1 MVKTEREMY
10 LTGNELSS
18 ALKMADSKSWYGT
31 CHRIRARNSLELI
44 WEIYVKNE
52 KLRAINKYVVET
64 IGRRWNCL
72 GEASKMRRG
81 ARIEPFKEWVEEKAK
96 GRASHK

>member
-1 MVKTEREMY
+1 MKQAVAFKMIPLRMVKTEREMY

-44 WEIYVKNE
+44 
-52 KLRAINKYVVET
+52 
-64 IGRRWNCL
+64 
-72 GEASKMRRG
+72 
-81 ARIEPFKEWVEEKAK
+81 
-96 GRASHK
+96 